1 MLTDGSA
8 CEIAIVGGG
17 CSGVLVAAQ
26 LLRRGFSGQIRLIE
40 PRAALGRGLAYS
52 TSFAQHLLNVP
63 AEKMS
68 AFPDQP
74 SHFVDWLRT
83 RKPDVPDRG
92 YFAPRMIY
100 GEYLQ
105 SCLPYAPENFAHVRG
120 EVLSVGETDRGFT
133 LTLTSGAAIR
143 ASRVVL
149 ALGNPVSS
157 PFPALSPSDL
167 VGRWHASPWLE
178 GALTVRFPG
187 ERILLIGTGLTAVDA
202 ALALH
207 SQSVPSQV
215 SLVSRRGIIPA
226 THAHSCAPPVACDFL
241 AAPRLRPLLR
251 QVRRQVEDMR
261 ERGLCWRTVLDSLR
275 PSSNALWLDLSV
287 AERAQ
292 FFRHLKPY
300 WEPHRHRMAP
310 QVRSRLDELLRE
322 GRVRILAG
330 RIRDISTSA
339 EALDARIRLRRGGE
353 VLLNVDRVVNCS
365 GVQERYNGPMA
376 RRLIRSLISRDLAEP
391 NDLGIGFRTDAAGA
405 LATANGGVSSSLFT
419 LGPPRRG
426 ELFET
431 TAVPEIRAQAEA
443 LALHLIRQAAE
454 SIPADL
460 ARSGQTSNLTAQ
472 SMEGAYD
479 YCI

>member
-1 MLTDGSA
+1 
-8 CEIAIVGGG
+8 
-17 CSGVLVAAQ
+17 
-26 LLRRGFSGQIRLIE
+26 
-40 PRAALGRGLAYS
+40 
-52 TSFAQHLLNVP
+52 
-63 AEKMS
+63 
-68 AFPDQP
+68 
-74 SHFVDWLRT
+74 
-83 RKPDVPDRG
+83 
-92 YFAPRMIY
+92 
-100 GEYLQ
+100 
-105 SCLPYAPENFAHVRG
+105 
-120 EVLSVGETDRGFT
+120 
-133 LTLTSGAAIR
+133 
-143 ASRVVL
+143 
-149 ALGNPVSS
+149 
-157 PFPALSPSDL
+157 
-167 VGRWHASPWLE
+167 
-178 GALTVRFPG
+178 
-187 ERILLIGTGLTAVDA
+187 
-202 ALALH
+202 
-207 SQSVPSQV
+207 
-215 SLVSRRGIIPA
+215 
-226 THAHSCAPPVACDFL
+226 
-241 AAPRLRPLLR
+241 
-251 QVRRQVEDMR
+251 
-261 ERGLCWRTVLDSLR
+261 
-275 PSSNALWLDLSV
+275 
-287 AERAQ
+287 
-292 FFRHLKPY
+292 
-300 WEPHRHRMAP
+300 MAP